1 VARPHVVINV
11 AATLDGK
18 IDTFERRGAA
28 ISSAGD
34 RARVDE
40 LRASVDAIMVGSRT
54 LLGEDPRLVVRSAE
68 LRAQRVAR
76 GWPENPAKIGIISRL
91 SELKLDAR
99 FLTTG
104 PARIIIFTAGQAVSD
119 PSPQPSPRAGRGR
132 TDTARKGHNDPPA
145 DAADAADAAG
155 ASGGNRALGAGG
167 AGDGQRV
174 LGAGGA
180 GDGQRALG
188 AGGAGDGQ
196 RALGAGGAGDGQRAI
211 GAVAAG
217 VSHQATEVLLRARG
231 VEVFVSGTPRVDLAA
246 AMAQLFELG
255 LRSVLVEG
263 GGSLNFDLLRAGL
276 VDEVQVYVAPLIFGG
291 ASAPTLA
298 DGNGLPRERAVQLI
312 RTAVE
317 PDAYGG
323 VLLRYKVEAS

>member
-28 ISSAGD
+28 ISSEGD

-76 GWPENPAKIGIISRL
+76 GWPENPAKIGVISRL
-91 SELKLDAR
+91 SELKPDAR

-104 PARIIIFTAGQAVSD
+104 PARIIIFTAQRD
-119 PSPQPSPRAGRGR
+119 
-132 TDTARKGHNDPPA
+132 
-145 DAADAADAAG
+145 
-155 ASGGNRALGAGG
+155 
-167 AGDGQRV
+167 AGDV
-174 LGAGGA
+174 IAG
-180 GDGQRALG
+180 
-188 AGGAGDGQ
+188 
-196 RALGAGGAGDGQRAI
+196 
-211 GAVAAG
+211 
-217 VSHQATEVLLRARG
+217 HE
-231 VEVFVSGTPRVDLAA
+231 VEVFECGTPRVDLAA
-246 AMAQLFELG
+246 AMAKLLELG

-276 VDEVQVYVAPLIFGG
+276 VDEVQVYLAPLIFGG

-298 DGNGLPRERAVQLI
+298 DGDGLPRAQALQLV
-312 RTAVE
+312 RTAFE

-323 VLLRYKVEAS
+323 VLLRYKVEGS